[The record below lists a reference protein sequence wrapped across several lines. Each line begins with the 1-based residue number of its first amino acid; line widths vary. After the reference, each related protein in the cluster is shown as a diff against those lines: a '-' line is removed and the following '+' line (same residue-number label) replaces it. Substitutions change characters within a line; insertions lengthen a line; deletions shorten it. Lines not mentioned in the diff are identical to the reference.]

1 MASTAL
7 QRPEWATA
15 RQSCEVLK
23 SPRPVRSPSAY
34 ATRARA
40 RRGVGVTPLGSSS
53 TFRHFRHWSRSIE
66 AKSGSGFCA
75 DSRCKIK
82 RLRNDHHQIHI
93 ADRPPID
100 ADHRLILRVRPD
112 HGPGSVSL
120 FVGAPQ
126 CTGDLVVV
134 RIPYETDQCGSA
146 DHRPSQDWDWA
157 DVVPAGLVRGHEVKI
172 KPGLI

>member
-1 MASTAL
+1 MGHCPAV
-7 QRPEWATA
+7 
-15 RQSCEVLK
+15 CEALK

-40 RRGVGVTPLGSSS
+40 GGGWGIPPGVKLNISPLPALVTIDRGEERLG
-53 TFRHFRHWSRSIE
+53 FY
-66 AKSGSGFCA
+66 A

-134 RIPYETDQCGSA
+134 RIRYETDQCGSA
-146 DHRPSQDWDWA
+146 DHRRSQDWD
-157 DVVPAGLVRGHEVKI
+157 DVVPAGLVRGREVKV